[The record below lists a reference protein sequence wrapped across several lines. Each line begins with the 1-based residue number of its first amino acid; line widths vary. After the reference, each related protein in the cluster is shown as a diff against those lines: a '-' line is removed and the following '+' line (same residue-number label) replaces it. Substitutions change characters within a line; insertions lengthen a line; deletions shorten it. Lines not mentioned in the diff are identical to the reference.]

1 MREEEGLWDKGCLSL
16 SGWGWGMEG
25 WRVGGLD
32 GWMVVGEVRNWFDG
46 CKVDSVMLTRC

>member
-1 MREEEGLWDKGCLSL
+1 
-16 SGWGWGMEG
+16 MEG

-46 CKVDSVMLTRC
+46 CKVEIV